1 MRFFSQLRERSVNCR
16 YLWLFLS
23 LLLTGC
29 SDYQWGWYVLD
40 PTTDQ
45 GQTNLQFL
53 IAGFYDTIS
62 VSLLSMLFAMS
73 IGLVVALPSLS
84 NSKLLKAFN
93 RIYVEVIRSIPV
105 LVLLLW
111 VYYGMPTL
119 MDISLDHFWAGVI
132 ALTIAES
139 AFMAEVF
146 RGGIQAIAKGQHEAA
161 SSLGLNYWQRMR
173 LVILPQ
179 ALRQILP
186 PLGNQFIYILKM
198 SSLVSVIGLSDLTRR
213 ANELVVNEYL
223 PLEIYTFLVL
233 EYLVLILLVSQ
244 VVRWLERRIAIPSN

>member
-1 MRFFSQLRERSVNCR
+1 M
-16 YLWLFLS
+16 

-40 PTTDQ
+40 PSTEQ
-45 GQTNLQFL
+45 GITNLKFL
-53 IAGFYDTIS
+53 VAGFNDTIQ
-62 VSLLSMLFAMS
+62 VSLLSMCFAMTL
-73 IGLVVALPSLS
+73 GLLIALPALS
-84 NSKLLKAFN
+84 RSPTLKWMN

-119 MDISLDHFWAGVI
+119 LDVSLNHFWAGVI

-146 RGGIQAIAKGQHEAA
+146 RSGIQAINRGQHEAA
-161 SSLGLNYWQRMR
+161 ESLGLNYWQKMR

-179 ALRQILP
+179 AFRQILP
-186 PLGNQFIYILKM
+186 PLGNQFVYILKM

-233 EYLVLILLVSQ
+233 EYLLLILFVSQ
-244 VVRWLERRIAIPSN
+244 AVRWLEKRIAIPSY

>member
-1 MRFFSQLRERSVNCR
+1 MTFRT
-16 YLWLFLS
+16 LWLFSL

-40 PTTDQ
+40 PSTDQ
-45 GQTNLQFL
+45 GLTNLKFL
-53 IAGFYDTIS
+53 IAGFNDTIQ

-73 IGLVVALPSLS
+73 LGLIVALPALS
-84 NSKLLKAFN
+84 DSAYLKWIN
-93 RIYVEVIRSIPV
+93 RIYVEVIRSVPV

-119 MDISLDHFWAGVI
+119 LDVSLNHFWAGVI

-139 AFMAEVF
+139 AFMVEVF
-146 RGGIQAIAKGQHEAA
+146 RGGIQAISRGQHEAA
-161 SSLGLNYWQRMR
+161 ESLGLSYWQKMR

-179 ALRQILP
+179 AFRQILP
-186 PLGNQFIYILKM
+186 PLGNQFVYILKM

-233 EYLVLILLVSQ
+233 EYLLLILFVSQ
-244 VVRWLERRIAIPSN
+244 AVRWLEKRIAIPSY

>member
-1 MRFFSQLRERSVNCR
+1 MTYR
-16 YLWLFLS
+16 YFWLFAL

-40 PTTDQ
+40 PSTEQ
-45 GQTNLQFL
+45 GRTNIAFL
-53 IAGFYDTIS
+53 TAGFYDTIS
-62 VSLLSMLFAMS
+62 VSLLSMLFAMT
-73 IGLVVALPSLS
+73 IGLLVALPALS
-84 NSKLLKAFN
+84 DNRYLKSVN

-119 MDISLDHFWAGVI
+119 LDVSLNYFWAGVI

-146 RGGIQAIAKGQHEAA
+146 RGGIQAIPQGQHEAA
-161 SSLGLNYWQRMR
+161 ESLGLNYWQKMR
-173 LVILPQ
+173 LIILPQ

-186 PLGNQFIYILKM
+186 PLGNQFVYILKM

-233 EYLVLILLVSQ
+233 EYLILILIVSYG
-244 VVRWLERRIAIPSN
+244 VRKLESKLAIDQI

>member
-1 MRFFSQLRERSVNCR
+1 MATI
-16 YLWLFLS
+16 

-40 PTTDQ
+40 PSTEQ
-45 GQTNLQFL
+45 GQTNLKFL
-53 IAGFYDTIS
+53 SAGFYDTITI
-62 VSLLSMLFAMS
+62 SLLSMALAML
-73 IGLVVALPSLS
+73 IGLLVALPSLS
-84 NSKLLKAFN
+84 NSRWLNGLN
-93 RIYVEVIRSIPV
+93 RVYVEVIRSIPV

-111 VYYGMPTL
+111 VYYGLPTL
-119 MDISLDHFWAGVI
+119 LDISLDHFWAGVI
-132 ALTIAES
+132 ALTVAES

-146 RGGIQAIAKGQHEAA
+146 RGGIQSIAKGQHEAA
-161 SSLGLNYWQRMR
+161 ESLGLNYWQKMR

-179 ALRQILP
+179 AFRQILP
-186 PLGNQFIYILKM
+186 PLGNQFVYILKM

-233 EYLVLILLVSQ
+233 EYLILILLVSQ
-244 VVRWLERRIAIPSN
+244 AVRWLERRIAIPSN

>member
-1 MRFFSQLRERSVNCR
+1 MTYR
-16 YLWLFLS
+16 YFWLATI

-40 PTTDQ
+40 PSTEQ
-45 GQTNLQFL
+45 GQTNLKFL
-53 IAGFYDTIS
+53 SAGFYDTITI
-62 VSLLSMLFAMS
+62 SLLSMALAML
-73 IGLVVALPSLS
+73 IGLLAALPSLS
-84 NSKLLKAFN
+84 NSRWLNGLN
-93 RIYVEVIRSIPV
+93 RVYVEIIRSIPV

-111 VYYGMPTL
+111 VYYGLPTL
-119 MDISLDHFWAGVI
+119 LDISLDHFWAGVI
-132 ALTIAES
+132 ALTVAES

-146 RGGIQAIAKGQHEAA
+146 RGGIQSIAKGQHEAA
-161 SSLGLNYWQRMR
+161 ESLGLNYWQKMR

-179 ALRQILP
+179 AFRQILP
-186 PLGNQFIYILKM
+186 PLGNQFVYILKM

-233 EYLVLILLVSQ
+233 EYLILILLVSQ
-244 VVRWLERRIAIPSN
+244 AVRWLERRIAIPSN

>member
-1 MRFFSQLRERSVNCR
+1 MLRYSA
-16 YLWLFLS
+16 WLLP

-29 SDYQWGWYVLD
+29 NQYQWGWYVLD
-40 PTTDQ
+40 PSTEQ
-45 GQTNLQFL
+45 GMRNLKFL
-53 IAGFYDTIS
+53 VAGFGDTLSI
-62 VSLLSMLFAMS
+62 SLLSMVLAMLL
-73 IGLVVALPSLS
+73 GLVIALPALSRYRSLRR
-84 NSKLLKAFN
+84 AN
-93 RIYVEVIRSIPV
+93 RVYVEVVRAIPV

-111 VYYGMPTL
+111 VYYGLPAL
-119 MDISLDHFWAGVI
+119 FDVSLNHFTAGVI
-132 ALTIAES
+132 ALSLAES

-146 RGGIQAIAKGQHEAA
+146 RGGIQAIDRGQHEAA
-161 SSLGLNYWQRMR
+161 EALGLNYWQKMR

-213 ANELVVNEYL
+213 ANELVVTEYL

-244 VVRWLERRIAIPSN
+244 GVRSLEKKLALPQ

>member
-1 MRFFSQLRERSVNCR
+1 MATL
-16 YLWLFLS
+16 

-40 PTTDQ
+40 PATEQ
-45 GQTNLQFL
+45 GQTNLKFL
-53 IAGFYDTIS
+53 SAGFYDTITI
-62 VSLLSMLFAMS
+62 SLLSMALAML
-73 IGLVVALPSLS
+73 IGLMVALPSLS
-84 NSKLLKAFN
+84 SSTWLNGFN
-93 RIYVEVIRSIPV
+93 RVYVEVIRSIPV

-111 VYYGMPTL
+111 VYYGLPTL
-119 MDISLDHFWAGVI
+119 LDISLDHFWAGVI

-146 RGGIQAIAKGQHEAA
+146 RGGIQSIAKGQHEAA
-161 SSLGLNYWQRMR
+161 ESLGLNYWQKMR

-179 ALRQILP
+179 AFRQILP
-186 PLGNQFIYILKM
+186 PLGNQFVYILKM

-244 VVRWLERRIAIPSN
+244 AVRWLEQRIAIPSN

>member
-1 MRFFSQLRERSVNCR
+1 MTFR
-16 YLWLFLS
+16 YLLLAPLLF
-23 LLLTGC
+23 LTGC

-45 GQTNLQFL
+45 GQTNLKFL
-53 IAGFYDTIS
+53 LAGFSDTIQ
-62 VSLLSMLFAMS
+62 VSLLSMLFAMT
-73 IGLVVALPSLS
+73 IGLIVALPALSPIKSLR
-84 NSKLLKAFN
+84 AIN
-93 RIYVEVIRSIPV
+93 RVYVETVRSVPV

-119 MDISLDHFWAGVI
+119 MDISLNHFWAGVI

-146 RGGIQAIAKGQHEAA
+146 RGGIQAISRGQHEAA
-161 SSLGLNYWQRMR
+161 ESLGLNYWQKMR
-173 LVILPQ
+173 LVVLPQ
-179 ALRQILP
+179 AFRQILP
-186 PLGNQFIYILKM
+186 PLGNQFVYILKM

-244 VVRWLERRIAIPSN
+244 GVRWLEKRIAIPSH

>member
-1 MRFFSQLRERSVNCR
+1 MTYR
-16 YLWLFLS
+16 YFWLATI

-40 PTTDQ
+40 PSTEQ
-45 GQTNLQFL
+45 GQTNLKFL
-53 IAGFYDTIS
+53 SAGFYDTITI
-62 VSLLSMLFAMS
+62 SLLSMALAML
-73 IGLVVALPSLS
+73 IGLLVALPSLS
-84 NSKLLKAFN
+84 NSRWLNGLN
-93 RIYVEVIRSIPV
+93 RVYVEVIRSIPV

-111 VYYGMPTL
+111 VYYGLPTL
-119 MDISLDHFWAGVI
+119 LDVSLDHFWAGVI
-132 ALTIAES
+132 ALTVAES

-146 RGGIQAIAKGQHEAA
+146 RGGIQSIAKGQHEAA
-161 SSLGLNYWQRMR
+161 ESLGLNYWQKMR

-179 ALRQILP
+179 AFRQILP
-186 PLGNQFIYILKM
+186 PLGNQFVYILKM

-233 EYLVLILLVSQ
+233 EYLILILLVSQ
-244 VVRWLERRIAIPSN
+244 AVRWLEQRIAIPSN

>member
-1 MRFFSQLRERSVNCR
+1 MNYRR
-16 YLWLFLS
+16 LFPVCL

-29 SDYQWGWYVLD
+29 SDYQWGWYVVN

-45 GQTNLQFL
+45 GWTNLKFL
-53 IAGFYDTIS
+53 LAGFNDTIQI
-62 VSLLSMLFAMS
+62 SLLSMIFAMS
-73 IGLVVALPSLS
+73 LGLLVALPALS
-84 NSKLLKAFN
+84 KNKLLLWFN
-93 RIYVEVIRSIPV
+93 RCYVEVMRSIPV

-119 MDISLDHFWAGVI
+119 MDVSLDHFWAGVI

-146 RGGIQAIAKGQHEAA
+146 RGGIQAISRGQHEAA
-161 SSLGLNYWQRMR
+161 ESLGLDYWQKMR
-173 LVILPQ
+173 LIILPQ

-186 PLGNQFIYILKM
+186 PLGNQFVYILKM

-223 PLEIYTFLVL
+223 PLEIYTILVL

-244 VVRWLERRIAIPSN
+244 AVRWLEKRIAIPSY

>member
-1 MRFFSQLRERSVNCR
+1 MKFR
-16 YLWLFLS
+16 YPMLLS
-23 LLLTGC
+23 LLLLTGC

-40 PTTDQ
+40 PTTAQ
-45 GQTNLQFL
+45 GQTNLKFL
-53 IAGFYDTIS
+53 VAGFSETIQ
-62 VSLLSMLFAMS
+62 VSLLSMLLAML
-73 IGLVVALPSLS
+73 IGLFVSLLALAKSRTLQWI
-84 NSKLLKAFN
+84 N

-119 MDISLDHFWAGVI
+119 MDISLNHFWAGVI
-132 ALTIAES
+132 TLTIAES

-146 RGGIQAIAKGQHEAA
+146 RGGIQAISRGQHEAA
-161 SSLGLNYWQRMR
+161 ESLGLGPWKKMR

-179 ALRQILP
+179 AFRQILP
-186 PLGNQFIYILKM
+186 PLGNQFVYILKM

-233 EYLVLILLVSQ
+233 EFLVLILVVSQ
-244 VVRWLERRIAIPSN
+244 AVRWLEKRIAIPSH

>member
-1 MRFFSQLRERSVNCR
+1 MATI
-16 YLWLFLS
+16 

-40 PTTDQ
+40 PSTEQ
-45 GQTNLQFL
+45 GQTNLKFL
-53 IAGFYDTIS
+53 SAGFYDTITI
-62 VSLLSMLFAMS
+62 SLLSMALAML
-73 IGLVVALPSLS
+73 IGLLVALPSLS
-84 NSKLLKAFN
+84 NSRWLNGLN
-93 RIYVEVIRSIPV
+93 RVYVEVIRSIPV

-111 VYYGMPTL
+111 VYYGLPTL
-119 MDISLDHFWAGVI
+119 LDVSLDHFWAGVI
-132 ALTIAES
+132 ALTVAES

-146 RGGIQAIAKGQHEAA
+146 RGGIQSIAKGQHEAA
-161 SSLGLNYWQRMR
+161 ESLGLNYWQKMR

-179 ALRQILP
+179 AFRQILP
-186 PLGNQFIYILKM
+186 PLGNQFVYILKM

-233 EYLVLILLVSQ
+233 EYLILILLVSQ
-244 VVRWLERRIAIPSN
+244 AVRWLEQRIAIPSN

>member
-1 MRFFSQLRERSVNCR
+1 MTYR
-16 YLWLFLS
+16 YFWLATI

-40 PTTDQ
+40 PSTEQ
-45 GQTNLQFL
+45 GQTNLKFL
-53 IAGFYDTIS
+53 SAGFYDTITI
-62 VSLLSMLFAMS
+62 SLLSMALAML
-73 IGLVVALPSLS
+73 IGLLVALPSLS
-84 NSKLLKAFN
+84 NSRWLNGLN
-93 RIYVEVIRSIPV
+93 RVYVEVIRSIPV

-111 VYYGMPTL
+111 VYYGLPTL
-119 MDISLDHFWAGVI
+119 LDISLNHFWAGVI
-132 ALTIAES
+132 ALTVAES

-146 RGGIQAIAKGQHEAA
+146 RGGIQSIAKGQHEAA
-161 SSLGLNYWQRMR
+161 ESLGLNYWQKMR

-179 ALRQILP
+179 AFRQILP
-186 PLGNQFIYILKM
+186 PLGNQFVYILKM

-233 EYLVLILLVSQ
+233 EYLILILLVSQ
-244 VVRWLERRIAIPSN
+244 AVRWLERRIAIPSN

>member
-1 MRFFSQLRERSVNCR
+1 MNFRTLT
-16 YLWLFLS
+16 LLLIT

-29 SDYQWGWYVLD
+29 SDYQWGWYILD
-40 PTTDQ
+40 PTTTQ
-45 GQTNLQFL
+45 GQTNLKFL
-53 IAGFYDTIS
+53 TAGFYDTIS
-62 VSLLSMLFAMS
+62 VSLLSMFFAMV
-73 IGLVVALPSLS
+73 IGLVVALPALS
-84 NSKLLKAFN
+84 KNKALRAVN
-93 RIYVEVIRSIPV
+93 RTYVEIIRSIPV

-119 MDISLDHFWAGVI
+119 LDVSLDYFWAGVI

-146 RGGIQAIAKGQHEAA
+146 RGGIQSISKGQHEAA
-161 SSLGLNYWQRMR
+161 EALGLNYWRKMQF
-173 LVILPQ
+173 VIFPQ
-179 ALRQILP
+179 AFRLILP
-186 PLGNQFIYILKM
+186 PLGNQFVYILKM

-233 EYLVLILLVSQ
+233 EYLVLILCVSQ
-244 VVRWLERRIAIPSN
+244 AVRLLERRIAIPQN

>member
-1 MRFFSQLRERSVNCR
+1 
-16 YLWLFLS
+16 
-23 LLLTGC
+23 LLTGC
-29 SDYQWGWYVLD
+29 SDYEWGWYVLD
-40 PTTDQ
+40 PSTEQ
-45 GQTNLQFL
+45 GQTNIKFL
-53 IAGFYDTIS
+53 VLGFKDTIY
-62 VSLLSMLFAMS
+62 VSLLSMVFAMLLGFVIAMPALSSKKWIRS
-73 IGLVVALPSLS
+73 I
-84 NSKLLKAFN
+84 N

-119 MDISLDHFWAGVI
+119 LDLSLNHFWAGVI

-146 RGGIQAIAKGQHEAA
+146 RGGIQAIQKGQHEAA
-161 SSLGLNYWQRMR
+161 EALGLSYWKKMR
-173 LVILPQ
+173 LVIIPQ
-179 ALRQILP
+179 AIRQILP
-186 PLGNQFIYILKM
+186 PLGNQFVYILKM

-233 EYLVLILLVSQ
+233 EYLVLILIVSQ
-244 VVRWLERRIAIPSN
+244 AVRWLEKRIAIPEH

>member
-1 MRFFSQLRERSVNCR
+1 MTYR
-16 YLWLFLS
+16 YFWLATI

-40 PTTDQ
+40 PSTDQ
-45 GQTNLQFL
+45 GQTNLKFL
-53 IAGFYDTIS
+53 SAGFYDTITI
-62 VSLLSMLFAMS
+62 SLLSMALAML
-73 IGLVVALPSLS
+73 IGLLVALPSLS
-84 NSKLLKAFN
+84 NSRWLNGLN
-93 RIYVEVIRSIPV
+93 RVYVEVIRSIPV

-111 VYYGMPTL
+111 VYYGLPTL
-119 MDISLDHFWAGVI
+119 LDISLDHFWAGVI
-132 ALTIAES
+132 ALTVAES

-146 RGGIQAIAKGQHEAA
+146 RGGIQSIAKGQHEAA
-161 SSLGLNYWQRMR
+161 ESLGLNYWQKMR

-179 ALRQILP
+179 AFRQILP
-186 PLGNQFIYILKM
+186 PLGNQFVYILKM

-233 EYLVLILLVSQ
+233 EYLILILLVSQ
-244 VVRWLERRIAIPSN
+244 AVRWLEQRIAIPSN

>member
-1 MRFFSQLRERSVNCR
+1 MATI
-16 YLWLFLS
+16 

-40 PTTDQ
+40 PSTEQ
-45 GQTNLQFL
+45 GQTNLKFL
-53 IAGFYDTIS
+53 SAGFYDTITI
-62 VSLLSMLFAMS
+62 SLLSMTLAML
-73 IGLVVALPSLS
+73 IGLLVALPSLS
-84 NSKLLKAFN
+84 NARWLNGLN
-93 RIYVEVIRSIPV
+93 RVYVEVIRSIPV

-111 VYYGMPTL
+111 VYYGLPTL
-119 MDISLDHFWAGVI
+119 LDISLDHFWAGVI
-132 ALTIAES
+132 ALTVAES

-146 RGGIQAIAKGQHEAA
+146 RGGIQSIAKGQHEAA
-161 SSLGLNYWQRMR
+161 ESLGLNYWQKMR

-179 ALRQILP
+179 AFRQILP
-186 PLGNQFIYILKM
+186 PLGNQFVYILKM

-233 EYLVLILLVSQ
+233 EYLILILLVSQ
-244 VVRWLERRIAIPSN
+244 AVRWLEQRIAIPSN

>member
-1 MRFFSQLRERSVNCR
+1 MTTKVWVLITT
-16 YLWLFLS
+16 

-40 PTTDQ
+40 PTTEQ
-45 GQTNLQFL
+45 GRANVLFL
-53 IAGFYDTIS
+53 MGGFGETVQI
-62 VSLLSMLFAMS
+62 SLLSMVLAMS
-73 IGLVVALPSLS
+73 LGLMVAMPALS
-84 NSKLLKAFN
+84 NLRVLRWFN
-93 RIYVEVIRSIPV
+93 RLYVESVRSVPV

-119 MDISLDHFWAGVI
+119 LDLSLNHFWAGVI

-146 RGGIQAIAKGQHEAA
+146 RGGIQAISRGQREA
-161 SSLGLNYWQRMR
+161 SESLGLSYWQTMR
-173 LVILPQ
+173 FVMLPQ
-179 ALRQILP
+179 AFRQILP
-186 PLGNQFIYILKM
+186 PLGNQFVYILKM

-213 ANELVVNEYL
+213 ANELVVTEYL

-233 EYLVLILLVSQ
+233 EYLLLILLVSQ
-244 VVRWLERRIAIPSN
+244 AVRWLEKRIAIPSL

>member
-1 MRFFSQLRERSVNCR
+1 MLRYSA
-16 YLWLFLS
+16 WLLP

-29 SDYQWGWYVLD
+29 NQYQWSWYVLD
-40 PTTDQ
+40 PSTEQ
-45 GQTNLQFL
+45 GMRNLKFL
-53 IAGFYDTIS
+53 VAGFGDTLSI
-62 VSLLSMLFAMS
+62 SLLSMVLAML
-73 IGLVVALPSLS
+73 IGLVIALPALSHYRSLRR
-84 NSKLLKAFN
+84 AN
-93 RIYVEVIRSIPV
+93 RVYVEVVRAIPV

-111 VYYGMPTL
+111 VYYGLPAL
-119 MDISLDHFWAGVI
+119 FDVSLNHFTAGVI
-132 ALTIAES
+132 ALSLAES

-146 RGGIQAIAKGQHEAA
+146 RGGIQAIARGQHEAA
-161 SSLGLNYWQRMR
+161 EALGLNYWQKMR

-213 ANELVVNEYL
+213 ANELVVTEYL

-244 VVRWLERRIAIPSN
+244 GVRSLEKKLALPQ

>member
-1 MRFFSQLRERSVNCR
+1 VTYR
-16 YLWLFLS
+16 YFWLATI

-40 PTTDQ
+40 PSTEQ
-45 GQTNLQFL
+45 GQTNLKFL
-53 IAGFYDTIS
+53 SAGFYDTITI
-62 VSLLSMLFAMS
+62 SLLSMALAML
-73 IGLVVALPSLS
+73 IGLLVALPSLS
-84 NSKLLKAFN
+84 NSRWLNGLN
-93 RIYVEVIRSIPV
+93 RVYVEVIRSIPV

-111 VYYGMPTL
+111 VYYGLPTL
-119 MDISLDHFWAGVI
+119 LDISLDHFWAGVI
-132 ALTIAES
+132 ALTVAES

-146 RGGIQAIAKGQHEAA
+146 RGGIQSIAKGQHEAA
-161 SSLGLNYWQRMR
+161 ESLGLNYWQKMR

-179 ALRQILP
+179 AFRQILP
-186 PLGNQFIYILKM
+186 PLGNQFVYILKM

-233 EYLVLILLVSQ
+233 EYLILILLVSQ
-244 VVRWLERRIAIPSN
+244 AVRWLERRIAIPSN

>member
-1 MRFFSQLRERSVNCR
+1 VTFR
-16 YLWLFLS
+16 YLLLTPLLF
-23 LLLTGC
+23 LTGC

-45 GQTNLQFL
+45 GQTNLKFL
-53 IAGFYDTIS
+53 LAGFSDTIQ
-62 VSLLSMLFAMS
+62 VSLLSMLFAMT
-73 IGLVVALPSLS
+73 IGLIVALPALSPIKSLR
-84 NSKLLKAFN
+84 AIN
-93 RIYVEVIRSIPV
+93 RVYVETVRSVPV

-119 MDISLDHFWAGVI
+119 MDISLNHFWAGVI

-146 RGGIQAIAKGQHEAA
+146 RGGIQAISRGQHEAA
-161 SSLGLNYWQRMR
+161 ESLGLNYWQKMR
-173 LVILPQ
+173 LVVLPQ
-179 ALRQILP
+179 AFRQILP
-186 PLGNQFIYILKM
+186 PLGNQFVYILKM

-244 VVRWLERRIAIPSN
+244 GVRWLEKRIAIPSH

>member
-1 MRFFSQLRERSVNCR
+1 MATI
-16 YLWLFLS
+16 

-40 PTTDQ
+40 PSTEQ
-45 GQTNLQFL
+45 GQTNLKFL
-53 IAGFYDTIS
+53 SAGFYDTITI
-62 VSLLSMLFAMS
+62 SLLSMALAML
-73 IGLVVALPSLS
+73 IGLLVALPSLS
-84 NSKLLKAFN
+84 NSRWLNGLN
-93 RIYVEVIRSIPV
+93 RVYVEVIRSIPV

-111 VYYGMPTL
+111 VYYGLPTL
-119 MDISLDHFWAGVI
+119 LDISLDHFWAGVI
-132 ALTIAES
+132 ALTVAES

-146 RGGIQAIAKGQHEAA
+146 RGGIQSIAKGQHEAA
-161 SSLGLNYWQRMR
+161 ESLGLNYWQKMR

-179 ALRQILP
+179 AFRQILP

-233 EYLVLILLVSQ
+233 EYLILILLVSQ
-244 VVRWLERRIAIPSN
+244 AVRWLEQRIAIPSN

>member
-1 MRFFSQLRERSVNCR
+1 MTYR
-16 YLWLFLS
+16 YFWLATI

-40 PTTDQ
+40 PSTEQ
-45 GQTNLQFL
+45 GQTNLKFL
-53 IAGFYDTIS
+53 SAGFYDTITI
-62 VSLLSMLFAMS
+62 SLLSMALAML
-73 IGLVVALPSLS
+73 IGLLVALPSLS
-84 NSKLLKAFN
+84 NSRWLYGLN
-93 RIYVEVIRSIPV
+93 RVYVEVIRSIPV

-111 VYYGMPTL
+111 VYYGLPTL
-119 MDISLDHFWAGVI
+119 LDISLDHFWAGVI
-132 ALTIAES
+132 ALTVAES

-146 RGGIQAIAKGQHEAA
+146 RGGIQSIAKGQHEAA
-161 SSLGLNYWQRMR
+161 ESLGLNYWQKMR

-179 ALRQILP
+179 AFRQILP
-186 PLGNQFIYILKM
+186 PLGNQFVYILKM

-233 EYLVLILLVSQ
+233 EYLILILLVSQ
-244 VVRWLERRIAIPSN
+244 AVRWLERRIAIPSN

>member
-1 MRFFSQLRERSVNCR
+1 MVLAMSLGLLIALPALSHNKAL
-16 YLWLFLS
+16 LWL
-23 LLLTGC
+23 
-29 SDYQWGWYVLD
+29 
-40 PTTDQ
+40 
-45 GQTNLQFL
+45 
-53 IAGFYDTIS
+53 
-62 VSLLSMLFAMS
+62 
-73 IGLVVALPSLS
+73 
-84 NSKLLKAFN
+84 N

-119 MDISLDHFWAGVI
+119 MDISLNHFWAGVI

-146 RGGIQAIAKGQHEAA
+146 RGGIQAINRGQHEAA
-161 SSLGLNYWQRMR
+161 ESLGLDYWHKMR

-186 PLGNQFIYILKM
+186 PLGNQFVYILKM

-223 PLEIYTFLVL
+223 PLEIYSVLVL
-233 EYLVLILLVSQ
+233 EYLLLILLVSQ
-244 VVRWLERRIAIPSN
+244 AVRWLEKRVAIPSY